1 MSNKIG
7 KICFDI
13 IVGAGA
19 LACVLAWLEVK
30 PKDVRMMTWPHW
42 LWFIGALILFAISL
56 TSSLRSLY
64 LVNRKGTTEL
74 KAPPTLAN
82 RLFELATRY
91 KKAAREFHK
100 QNPQPPAPPASTQW
114 ATKANGWQKVNFHS
128 ELQRA
133 HDELAAEGLSDVIL
147 DVAIESTPT
156 LDRVEQITQRLRFF
170 AAQLDDDP
178 SDHQNAR
185 LPEISRKAV
194 ADESSTTPIA
204 FKTPIQETISNRKFN
219 NETVV
224 MDGKRFYRCT
234 FSNVTFEYHG
244 TAATEF
250 LESEIGGVIRL
261 QTDHPAARTFSTLE
275 HLLTSHHSVQ
285 GFTVGSLDA
294 KGNEL
299 KPSYSIKQTAPYLEI
314 LAPLN
319 HAEVGP
325 WRDVR
330 GSVQP
335 PNSKVQVF
343 VQAANGVWYMQSPV
357 MVDGCSWNVKCKFGP
372 DDVPSGDFQIIAIAD
387 GDIKDKT
394 MHTLPNVGTARSEI
408 VKVRRTH

>member
-1 MSNKIG
+1 MRNKLLRLIA
-7 KICFDI
+7 KVIFD
-13 IVGAGA
+13 VVVAAGA
-19 LACVLAWLEVK
+19 LACILVWLELK
-30 PKDVRMMTWPHW
+30 PKDIRMMTWPHW

-56 TSSLRSLY
+56 ISSLRSLY
-64 LVNRKGTTEL
+64 LVTRKDSTDWKKAYLEENQQRTHFQQEYATAANRVTEL
-74 KAPPTLAN
+74 EGKLKERTTDLEPSRFQTPP
-82 RLFELATRY
+82 
-91 KKAAREFHK
+91 
-100 QNPQPPAPPASTQW
+100 
-114 ATKANGWQKVNFHS
+114 
-128 ELQRA
+128 
-133 HDELAAEGLSDVIL
+133 
-147 DVAIESTPT
+147 
-156 LDRVEQITQRLRFF
+156 
-170 AAQLDDDP
+170 
-178 SDHQNAR
+178 
-185 LPEISRKAV
+185 
-194 ADESSTTPIA
+194 
-204 FKTPIQETISNRKFN
+204 QETVSNRKFN

-244 TAATEF
+244 TASTEI
-250 LESEIGGVIRL
+250 LECEMGGLNRL
-261 QTDHPAARTFSTLE
+261 RTDHPAAKTFSKLE

-299 KPSYSIKQTAPYLEI
+299 KPSYSITQIAPYLEI

-343 VQAANGVWYMQSPV
+343 VYAVDGVWYMQSPV
-357 MVDGCSWNVKCKFGP
+357 IVDGCSWNVKCKFGL
-372 DDVPSGDFQIIAIAD
+372 DNVPSGDFQIIAIAD

-394 MHTLPNVGTARSEI
+394 MHTLPNVGTARSDI